1 MSTTTAD
8 QQITIPVGGDLAD
21 VVAATQNAVLGL
33 EQRTNLRYTNFGDR
47 AARHTVPVE
56 GECSDLASED
66 RADSYNGSNWISR
79 TVRGFYAWKLRTT
92 NAAAINNS
100 TVLVADS
107 TLTVALGEANRTYRF
122 GVRLYYDGSTA
133 GDLKF
138 TVVFPAGTT
147 LSKWAVISADK
158 TTATSVFRQVV
169 TASGTTASVAAA
181 GVGTNTFVDFEGVIT
196 LGATTG
202 NLQVQYA
209 QDTADA
215 TNLTIQ
221 AGSELWVL
229 THS

>member
-1 MSTTTAD
+1 MPTDTAD
-8 QQITIPVGGDLAD
+8 QQITRPVGGDLAD
-21 VVAATQNAVLGL
+21 VVTAFTNAIADLETRLVLK
-33 EQRTNLRYTNFGDR
+33 YTNFADR
-47 AARHTVPVE
+47 ASRHTVPIE
-56 GECSDLASED
+56 GDDSDLAAED
-66 RADSYNGSNWISR
+66 RADTYTGSTWISR
-79 TVRGFYAWKLRTT
+79 TARGFYARKMRTT

-133 GDLKF
+133 GDIKF

-147 LSKWAVISADK
+147 LSKWGVITGDQ
-158 TTATSVFRQVV
+158 ATSTNVSRTVV
-169 TASGTTASVAAA
+169 TVSGNTAAAA
-181 GVGTNTFVDFEGVIT
+181 GLGVAANTFVDFEGVLI

-209 QDTADA
+209 QFAADA

-229 THS
+229 CTA